1 MSNININ
8 IIINTLTFI
17 ISCATIVYASYN
29 FRKNQN
35 AKYVP
40 SGKWTCNGVQIVP
53 LNAEIEKSL
62 DALTVAPK
70 FVNWLQSI
78 LNTGELFVQTVTVT
92 DINWFSAKPDPL
104 KLGFVKCV
112 LTGAVDA
119 ITGKKVMSNIVF
131 IRGNSVAVLIVVK
144 VLDNTPVQDKTP
156 VQCKTSVQDKKYV
169 LLCEQMRAS
178 MGKKVKEICA
188 GMTDAEGNIM
198 SVALKEVQEETG
210 IQIKHIEELIPLGTI
225 MPSPGACDELIYLYA
240 YETVMSKKEFEE
252 KQQKLYGNAE
262 EHEEIQL
269 QFVEINEYENTVLEE
284 TGDVK
289 GECAFRRYKQ
299 Q

>member
-1 MSNININ
+1 MSNINI
-8 IIINTLTFI
+8 IFNTLTFI
-17 ISCATIVYASYN
+17 ISCVTILGASYN
-29 FRKNQN
+29 YRKNKN
-35 AKYVP
+35 SKYVP

-62 DALTVAPK
+62 DALTAAPK
-70 FVNWLQSI
+70 FVNWLQTI
-78 LNTGELFVQTVTVT
+78 LNAGELVVPTVTVT
-92 DINWFSAKPDPL
+92 DINWFSAKPDPV
-104 KLGFVKCV
+104 KLGFVKCI
-112 LTGAVDA
+112 LTDAADA
-119 ITGKKVMSNIVF
+119 ITGKRVMSNIVF

-144 VLDNTPVQDKTP
+144 VLNTIVAQDITP
-156 VQCKTSVQDKKYV
+156 VQCKKYV
-169 LLCEQMRAS
+169 LLCEQMRAP

-188 GMTDAEGNIM
+188 GMTDSEGNIM

-210 IQIKHIEELIPLGTI
+210 IQIKHIEELVPLGTI

-240 YETVMSKKEFEE
+240 FETVMSSNEFEE